1 MPESTVNEVLEF
13 QWTVSDYITAVLAAG
28 CEVEAVEEFGADSDG
43 AWEMTPVGQLPR
55 VLLAVGRK
63 G

>member
-1 MPESTVNEVLEF
+1 
-13 QWTVSDYITAVLAAG
+13 
-28 CEVEAVEEFGADSDG
+28 VEAVEEFGADSDG